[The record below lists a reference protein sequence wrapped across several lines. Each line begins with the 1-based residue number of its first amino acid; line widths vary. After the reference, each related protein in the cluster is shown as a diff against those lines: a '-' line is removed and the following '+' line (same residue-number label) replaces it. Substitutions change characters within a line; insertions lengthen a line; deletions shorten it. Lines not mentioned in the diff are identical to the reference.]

1 MALNTVLIA
10 SAWPRARAACAVASA
25 SARST
30 TASDSPRALSTAA
43 WRSPSAVRMA
53 DCLDPSADKM
63 AARLSRSARICF
75 SIESWMEPGGSI
87 ALSSTRPTRIPHLP
101 VASSSS
107 LRSSL
112 LIWSREVS
120 ACSSSMPPTTL
131 RSVVTV
137 SCSTAVM

>member
-10 SAWPRARAACAVASA
+10 SACPLARAACALASA

-30 TASDSPRALSTAA
+30 AASDSPRARSTAA
-43 WRSPSAVRMA
+43 WRSPSAVKMA

-75 SIESWMEPGGSI
+75 SIESWMEAGGSM
-87 ALSSTRPTRIPHLP
+87 ALISTRPTRIPHLP

-107 LRSSL
+107 LRSRL
-112 LIWSREVS
+112 LI
-120 ACSSSMPPTTL
+120 
-131 RSVVTV
+131 
-137 SCSTAVM
+137 